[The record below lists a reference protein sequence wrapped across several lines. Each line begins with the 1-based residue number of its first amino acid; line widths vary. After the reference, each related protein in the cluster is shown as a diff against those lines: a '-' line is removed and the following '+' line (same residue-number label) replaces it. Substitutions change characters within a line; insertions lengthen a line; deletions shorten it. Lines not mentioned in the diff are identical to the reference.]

1 MGEKNRQI
9 KNILS
14 HLQHQSDKMGN
25 GYLICVEAH
34 GGAAN

>member
-9 KNILS
+9 KNTLS
-14 HLQHQSDKMGN
+14 HLQHQSDKMEN
-25 GYLICVEAH
+25 GYLIWVEAH